1 MSKCKWCEEIIN
13 NSTDFCNG
21 FCLSN
26 FEHFHARKIIVQFA
40 QDMEKKMQ
48 EKDKLNYTW
57 KDKSIEFLVD
67 KLNEE
72 RAEVD
77 FELTILPSDEIKK
90 ELLHEAIMTMLVGQR
105 IKDYGKYAK
114 YEE

>member
-1 MSKCKWCEEIIN
+1 MLKCKWCEENI
-13 NSTDFCNG
+13 SDTTDFCNG

-26 FEHFHARKIIVQFA
+26 FEHFHARRIIVQFA
-40 QDMEKKMQ
+40 QDMEKEMQ
-48 EKDKLNYTW
+48 KKDKLNYTW

-72 RAEVD
+72 RSEVD
-77 FELTILPSDEIKK
+77 SELTNLPSREIDE
-90 ELLHEAIMTMLVGQR
+90 ELKHEAIMTMLVGQK

-114 YEE
+114 YEK